1 MTLKDIKRSKWDQQP
16 KFRIFIS
23 SLIFIVIFVIK
34 MSCLHLFNAIW
45 PSSCSFWYKGI
56 KDGPKGTNTQM
67 ITFYFFLIFIKVW
80 FVYCFFSP
88 LNSIFIFPNLTYCIC
103 ILFDI
108 RWNQPKNFYKRP
120 EEYHVILTPC
130 TNKGT
135 RKEHLFPI
143 GIEKN
148 IKRIG
153 KVRKSSRQIP
163 SEIGNKSHINR
174 LVYGV

>member
-1 MTLKDIKRSKWDQQP
+1 LILGEINQRTFTRGQLQELGQIALKRCRQD
-16 KFRIFIS
+16 IFITK
-23 SLIFIVIFVIK
+23 ITIK
-34 MSCLHLFNAIW
+34 IRLE
-45 PSSCSFWYKGI
+45 I
-56 KDGPKGTNTQM
+56 K
-67 ITFYFFLIFIKVW
+67 I
-80 FVYCFFSP
+80 
-88 LNSIFIFPNLTYCIC
+88 LNFG
-103 ILFDI
+103 
-108 RWNQPKNFYKRP
+108 WNFYKRP

-174 LVYGV
+174 LIYGV

>member
-1 MTLKDIKRSKWDQQP
+1 
-16 KFRIFIS
+16 
-23 SLIFIVIFVIK
+23 
-34 MSCLHLFNAIW
+34 
-45 PSSCSFWYKGI
+45 
-56 KDGPKGTNTQM
+56 
-67 ITFYFFLIFIKVW
+67 
-80 FVYCFFSP
+80 
-88 LNSIFIFPNLTYCIC
+88 
-103 ILFDI
+103 
-108 RWNQPKNFYKRP
+108 
-120 EEYHVILTPC
+120 VILTPC

-163 SEIGNKSHINR
+163 SEIGNKSYINR